1 MVFHIYTKVKSTS
14 IPSQTFELQSADA
27 THGSLS
33 SCHVTEKCQS
43 FILNICEHGQEVFQN
58 YATRLYL
65 RIILEEEEVGG
76 YVNTTLN
83 LRTRTIFVAA
93 FAICNFDST
102 SRSFRNPIYKP
113 QRLTV
118 NVMPRYYKTRVFH
131 LLVQVNKFHIKQ
143 VIKVISEGVQ
153 LVFGK
158 NAICV
163 MRTRMRGVH
172 YSNSKLNYCKIPLM
186 RIILLV
192 NRAFGDILKSYSNS
206 HNKR

>member
-1 MVFHIYTKVKSTS
+1 MLLLPHLFVPTIGSDHPGNRKVKQTMLFSPNYFHMVFHIYTKVKSTS

-33 SCHVTEKCQS
+33 SCHVTGKCQS

-118 NVMPRYYKTRVFH
+118 NVMPRYYKTRVFQQ
-131 LLVQVNKFHIKQ
+131 LVQVNKFQIK
-143 VIKVISEGVQ
+143 
-153 LVFGK
+153 
-158 NAICV
+158 
-163 MRTRMRGVH
+163 
-172 YSNSKLNYCKIPLM
+172 
-186 RIILLV
+186 
-192 NRAFGDILKSYSNS
+192 
-206 HNKR
+206 

>member
-1 MVFHIYTKVKSTS
+1 MLLLLHLFVPTIGSDHPGNRKVEQTMLFSPNYFHMVFHIYTKVKSTS
-14 IPSQTFELQSADA
+14 IPSVTFELQSADA
-27 THGSLS
+27 SHGSLS

-65 RIILEEEEVGG
+65 RIVQILEEEEAGG

-113 QRLTV
+113 QRLNV
-118 NVMPRYYKTRVFH
+118 NVMPRYYKTRVFY
-131 LLVQVNKFHIKQ
+131 LLVQVNKFHIK
-143 VIKVISEGVQ
+143 
-153 LVFGK
+153 
-158 NAICV
+158 
-163 MRTRMRGVH
+163 
-172 YSNSKLNYCKIPLM
+172 
-186 RIILLV
+186 
-192 NRAFGDILKSYSNS
+192 
-206 HNKR
+206 